1 MLVAKPRVLLVEDD
15 AITREV
21 VQAHLSALGCR
32 VDAAVLVSQAI
43 EIGSSQAF
51 DALVLDCQLGDGDA
65 QTLLR
70 ALRTPGQGPNQ
81 RTAAVAMSAELDDA
95 RFDALIEAGFADAME
110 KPIHRSRLRHA
121 LTICGVTG
129 LGDARPQ
136 SASET
141 MAAAPILDDVAGIQ
155 ACGSSDVL
163 IGLRLLLAQ
172 ELPVY
177 RTQLDTAHAARDDLM
192 LRACVH
198 RMKSALGFC
207 GAKQLLCLLDQS
219 GTRTPDAAVL
229 ESWQLAIDR
238 LLQHLTAST
247 TVVTGK

>member
-1 MLVAKPRVLLVEDD
+1 MLAAKPRILLVEDD

-43 EIGSSQAF
+43 EIGSNQAF

-65 QTLLR
+65 QTVLQ

-121 LTICGVTG
+121 LTTCGVTG
-129 LGDARPQ
+129 LGEARPQ

-141 MAAAPILDDVAGIQ
+141 LAAAPILDDAAGIQ
-155 ACGSSDVL
+155 ACGSSEVL

-172 ELPVY
+172 ELPMY
-177 RTQLDTAHAARDDLM
+177 RTQLDTAHAARDDVI

-207 GAKQLLCLLDQS
+207 GAKQLLSLLDQS
-219 GTRTPDAAVL
+219 GLQTPDAAVL

-238 LLQHLTAST
+238 LLLQLTAPT
-247 TVVTGK
+247 AVAAEK